1 MTRTLASRC
10 GSSLVELLTAMLFIS
25 VLTAI
30 SYSFAR
36 AALLTTRIY
45 DIKIEAQEITTLA
58 IDMMTRELRM
68 AGFSASGNTLAGIR
82 TATHDRV
89 DAATDLNGDG
99 DTTDSNERIAYS
111 YDERKQ
117 QLARDTGG
125 GPQPLVPNVPPGGLR
140 LSYYDSEGS
149 PLPAGDLEMTA
160 AMRDRIRRIDIFL
173 RVEFPN
179 PSPRVAEPL
188 TTTQVA
194 SVTLRNR

>member
-1 MTRTLASRC
+1 MTRTLASRR
-10 GSSLVELLTAMLFIS
+10 GSSLVELLTTMLFIA

-30 SYSFAR
+30 SYTFAR

-45 DIKIEAQEITTLA
+45 DTKIEAQEITTLA
-58 IDMMTRELRM
+58 LDMMTRELRM
-68 AGFSASGNTLAGIR
+68 AGFSASGNALVGIR
-82 TATHDRV
+82 AATHDRV

-99 DTTDSNERIAYS
+99 DTTDSNERIMYS
-111 YDERKQ
+111 YNEQKR
-117 QLARDTGG
+117 QLARATGG
-125 GPQPLVPNVPPGGLR
+125 GPQPLVPNVPPDGMR

-149 PLPAGDLEMTA
+149 PLSAGELEMTA

-179 PSPRVAEPL
+179 PSPRATEPL
-188 TTTQVA
+188 TATQVA